1 MDVSSIV
8 RRILTLG
15 NVTGGVSLLSQA
27 TGYGMVI
34 GLSVIFAGIIL
45 LATRVQKLYLQ
56 EDSGKSEMFMVANRS
71 VGTGLTA
78 SAVFSS
84 WMWINETVFS
94 SVMGYN
100 YGIAGP
106 FWFAAGFVLYT
117 AVGGL
122 KATFITDY
130 LHTCIA
136 LILII
141 WFTVAVLVSD
151 VVGGVH
157 GLYDKVLAVEA
168 AGQYHIVG
176 NYKGSLLTFRSKG
189 AFIFGVLHCF
199 GNLSLM
205 TMDTGFW
212 QKSFASQV
220 RSTVPGYNI
229 ASVAIFAVPWG
240 LGTVFGLTARVIETL
255 PIFPTYPHPFTAAQ
269 VGAGYVEPYTLY
281 AILGTGGAVG
291 MLLALFMSVTST
303 VSSSSIAVS
312 SILSFD
318 LYRTYINPKATDSQV
333 VRISHYGVVFHGA
346 FITGIALALNYGGA
360 NITWLNY
367 VQPII
372 TSPAVFPTFFAL
384 MWTGQTTKAAVI
396 SPILGLATGII
407 IWLTTAKS
415 IYGTISMAT
424 TVKQAPAL
432 YGAIGSLFSPIL
444 YSLIVSYAKPKT
456 FDWREFLRVDTLKDD
471 DSSSDTDTTASPG
484 TSTPVL
490 GASSSDD
497 EKAAYKSPVTVST
510 QRRSIQ
516 DLSVDELE
524 HPFDKET
531 IADLKVWLKIAWAFL
546 IFIMAVT
553 LLLWPVPLYR
563 NYIFTRSFYTGW
575 IVVAIFWQFLAVFAV
590 ILYPIY
596 DGWDAISKSAVG
608 IYGSLIKRKTDS

>member
-1 MDVSSIV
+1 MDVMSIL
-8 RRILTLG
+8 RRVLTLG
-15 NVTGGVSLLSQA
+15 DVTGGVSLLSQA

-34 GLSVIFAGIIL
+34 GLSIIFAGIIL
-45 LATRVQKLYLQ
+45 LATKVQKLYLQ

-106 FWFAAGFVLYT
+106 FWFAAGLVLYT

-189 AFIFGVLHCF
+189 AFMFGVLHCF

-220 RSTVPGYNI
+220 NSTVPGYNI

-255 PIFPTYPHPFTAAQ
+255 PIFPTYPHSFTAAQ

-360 NITWLNY
+360 NMTWLGY

-415 IYGTISMAT
+415 IYGTISLDT

-456 FDWREFLRVDTLKDD
+456 FDWREFLRIDTLKDD
-471 DSSSDTDTTASPG
+471 DSSDTDTTASPG

-490 GASSSDD
+490 AASSSDD
-497 EKAAYKSPVTVST
+497 EKTAYKSPVTVRT
-510 QRRSIQ
+510 QRRSIH
-516 DLSVDELE
+516 DLSLDELE
-524 HPFDKET
+524 HPFDKQT
-531 IADLKVWLKIAWAFL
+531 LADLKVWLKIAWAFL
-546 IFIMAVT
+546 IFVMAVT

-590 ILYPIY
+590 ILYPVY

-608 IYGSLIKRKTDS
+608 IYRSLVKRKIGA